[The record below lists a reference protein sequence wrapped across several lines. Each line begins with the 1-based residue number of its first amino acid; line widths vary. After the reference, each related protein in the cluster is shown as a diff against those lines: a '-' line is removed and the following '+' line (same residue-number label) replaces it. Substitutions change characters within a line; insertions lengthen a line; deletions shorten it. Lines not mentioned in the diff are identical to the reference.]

1 MVRYSPHSGS
11 SIQDAIA
18 ITGARTHQESVM
30 AEYEY
35 IKRLCIGQKKD
46 FAIKGQEELRV
57 GERYYDVFKIGF
69 SDGSEGIIFFDITE
83 AHDKFVIYPQ

>member
-1 MVRYSPHSGS
+1 MMRYSQHSGG

-30 AEYEY
+30 AEYDY
-35 IKRLCIGQKKD
+35 IKRLCEVQKKD
-46 FAIKGQEELRV
+46 FVIRGQEELRV
-57 GERYYDVFKIGF
+57 GAKYYDVFKISF

-83 AHDKFVIYPQ
+83 AHGKFVIYPQ